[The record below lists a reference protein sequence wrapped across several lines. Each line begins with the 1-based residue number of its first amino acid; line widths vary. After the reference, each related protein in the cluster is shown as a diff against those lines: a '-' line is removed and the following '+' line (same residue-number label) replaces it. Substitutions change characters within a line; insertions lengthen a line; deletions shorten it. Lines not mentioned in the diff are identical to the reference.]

1 MSCRHCRRLFSRHL
15 DDRLSQDERQA
26 LDAHLSECA
35 ACRAE
40 LARWEVPSRALRAM
54 GASHAAVPVGATER
68 MWRAVLADMTAGRA
82 PASFEERF
90 VWAARRAV
98 AMGALAAALIWGGL
112 LWGEPGPSDAAAAAE
127 LSHPDAAE
135 WAMTLL
141 SAEPAAELGPEVNV
155 DVE

>member
-1 MSCRHCRRLFSRHL
+1 MTCSHGRRLFSRHL
-15 DDRLSQDERQA
+15 DDRLSQDERVE
-26 LDAHLSECA
+26 LDAHLSACA

-40 LARWEVPSRALRAM
+40 LVRWEVPSRALRAM
-54 GASHAAVPVGATER
+54 GAAQEGVPAGAADR
-68 MWRAVLADMTAGRA
+68 MWRAVLADVVASRA

-112 LWGEPGPSDAAAAAE
+112 LLGEPGPSAAAE
-127 LSHPDAAE
+127 LSHPDATE
-135 WAMTLL
+135 WAMTLW
-141 SAEPAAELGPEVNV
+141 SAEPAAGFAPEGDV

>member
-1 MSCRHCRRLFSRHL
+1 MSCRHGRRLFSRHL
-15 DDRLSQDERQA
+15 DDRLSQDQRVE
-26 LDAHLSECA
+26 LDAHLSACA

-40 LARWEVPSRALRAM
+40 LVRWEVPSRALRAM
-54 GASHAAVPVGATER
+54 GAAQEAVPAGAADR
-68 MWRAVLADMTAGRA
+68 MWRAVLADVVASRA

-112 LWGEPGPSDAAAAAE
+112 LLGKPGPAEASAE

-135 WAMTLL
+135 WAAMTLW
-141 SAEPAAELGPEVNV
+141 SGEQAAELGPEVNV

>member
-1 MSCRHCRRLFSRHL
+1 MSCRHGRRLFSRHL
-15 DDRLSQDERQA
+15 DDRLSQDERVE
-26 LDAHLSECA
+26 LDAHLSACA

-40 LARWEVPSRALRAM
+40 LARWEVPSRALRAI
-54 GASHAAVPVGATER
+54 GAAQEAVPAGAADR
-68 MWRAVLADMTAGRA
+68 MWRAVLADVVSSRGQ
-82 PASFEERF
+82 ASFEERF

-112 LWGEPGPSDAAAAAE
+112 LWGEPSPAEAAE

-135 WAMTLL
+135 WAMTLW
-141 SAEPAAELGPEVNV
+141 SAEPAAELGPEVEV

>member
-1 MSCRHCRRLFSRHL
+1 MSCRHSRRLFSRHL
-15 DDRLSQDERQA
+15 DDRLGPDEREV
-26 LDAHLSECA
+26 LDAHLAECA

-54 GASHAAVPVGATER
+54 GAAQAAVPVGATER
-68 MWRAVLADMTAGRA
+68 MWRAVLADMTASRGQ
-82 PASFEERF
+82 PSFEERF

-112 LWGEPGPSDAAAAAE
+112 LLGEPGSSEEITAE
-127 LSHPDAAE
+127 LSLPGGHE
-135 WAMTLL
+135 LAMELW
-141 SAEPAAELGPEVNV
+141 SAEPAGDLGSEGNV